1 MTFAAH
7 MPILQQ
13 HKGVREHSLDILL
26 SSQQSAA
33 PRQQKDVWQ
42 QGRALCPVQRVYG
55 VTFPDK
61 KLMEEYKKRMEEAKK
76 RDHRRLGTDQKLFFF
91 NPVSPGSAFFLP
103 RGMTICRRLIQVP
116 CAHLSASTCQ
126 AYIAHAS
133 STPAARTGSPCAAR
147 CAAVSARQC

>member
-1 MTFAAH
+1 MRDRYAR
-7 MPILQQ
+7 P
-13 HKGVREHSLDILL
+13 VLL
-26 SSQQSAA
+26 SSLQSCCARDIKETSA
-33 PRQQKDVWQ
+33 GEAMPCVS
-42 QGRALCPVQRVYG
+42 VQRVYG

-116 CAHLSASTCQ
+116 AACPSECEHMSSMHMALS
-126 AYIAHAS
+126 
-133 STPAARTGSPCAAR
+133 R
-147 CAAVSARQC
+147 